1 MERLAAELN
10 ERLGRG
16 AASFEGTAAR
26 TAPPRGE
33 RSVSR
38 RGTVDEAAVLEAMNE
53 QRARYGLA
61 PLRLNAQLSLAAG
74 DRVGDMFS
82 QRYFD
87 HVAPDGTSP
96 FVWAKSR
103 GYRYRTIGE
112 NLAEGQRS
120 AREVV
125 ADWMSSPGHRANI
138 LGRAF
143 DECGIAIAAG
153 SPVRRSRGYTFVAL
167 YAAR

>member
-16 AASFEGTAAR
+16 AATVGSTRSGEPER
-26 TAPPRGE
+26 TP
-33 RSVSR
+33 RSVVR
-38 RGTVDEAAVLEAMNE
+38 ATLLTEEAVLEAMNE
-53 QRARYGLA
+53 QRARYSLP
-61 PLRLNAQLSLAAG
+61 PLRMNPKLRLAAN
-74 DRVGDMFS
+74 DRVGDMFT

-143 DECGIAIAAG
+143 DECGIAIAEG